1 MTTKRSASNVKVL
14 HSAYTFTGSK
24 SFPSGILPTKCQV
37 LERIIQ
43 FENFRTVDVANDVA
57 KEIHDRWVWCNVY
70 PLHYLTISKKVQAL
84 VVAFSKLDRYPKK
97 KRGASFLEKEAEF
110 LSDIDKLFDV
120 FCNDNDQRRR
130 LEKDHKLRMTDE
142 DFVFYE
148 DQKSRRIGKCL
159 DVALPL
165 TSSDQ
170 KFIRRSESHVNAPSS
185 QCQNEIIT
193 LSTTHYVSES
203 ESLASTS
210 TDTSQSSAVSQFL
223 VEMPNPSIQNRK
235 K

>member
-1 MTTKRSASNVKVL
+1 MTTRRSASNVKVL
-14 HSAYTFTGSK
+14 HSGYTFTGSK

-120 FCNDNDQRRR
+120 FCNDNEQRRR

-170 KFIRRSESHVNAPSS
+170 KFIRRS
-185 QCQNEIIT
+185 
-193 LSTTHYVSES
+193 
-203 ESLASTS
+203 
-210 TDTSQSSAVSQFL
+210 
-223 VEMPNPSIQNRK
+223 
-235 K
+235 

>member
-1 MTTKRSASNVKVL
+1 MTTRRSASNVKVL
-14 HSAYTFTGSK
+14 HSGYTFTGSK

-43 FENFRTVDVANDVA
+43 FKNFRTVDVANDVA

-70 PLHYLTISKKVQAL
+70 PLHYLTVSKKVQAL

-120 FCNDNDQRRR
+120 FCNDNEERRR

-148 DQKSRRIGKCL
+148 DQKSWRIGKCL

-165 TSSDQ
+165 TSSTKNLYDVQ
-170 KFIRRSESHVNAPSS
+170 NHMSMPQVHNAKMKLLLCQLLIMSRS
-185 QCQNEIIT
+185 QN
-193 LSTTHYVSES
+193 LWHQQAQTHHNH
-203 ESLASTS
+203 L
-210 TDTSQSSAVSQFL
+210 QFL
-223 VEMPNPSIQNRK
+223 SS
-235 K
+235 

>member
-1 MTTKRSASNVKVL
+1 MTTRRSASKVKVL
-14 HSAYTFTGSK
+14 HSGYTFTGSK

-57 KEIHDRWVWCNVY
+57 KEIHDKWVWCNVY

-97 KRGASFLEKEAEF
+97 IRGASFLEKEAEF

-120 FCNDNDQRRR
+120 FCNDSEQRRR
-130 LEKDHKLRMTDE
+130 LEKDHKLRMTDK

-159 DVALPL
+159 DVAFPL

-170 KFIRRSESHVNAPSS
+170 KFIRRSKSHVNTPSS
-185 QCQNEIIT
+185 
-193 LSTTHYVSES
+193 
-203 ESLASTS
+203 
-210 TDTSQSSAVSQFL
+210 
-223 VEMPNPSIQNRK
+223 
-235 K
+235 

>member
-1 MTTKRSASNVKVL
+1 MTTRRSASNVKVL
-14 HSAYTFTGSK
+14 HSGYTFTGIK

-70 PLHYLTISKKVQAL
+70 PLHYFIISKKVQAL

-120 FCNDNDQRRR
+120 FCNDNEQGRR
-130 LEKDHKLRMTDE
+130 LEKDQKLRMTDE

-148 DQKSRRIGKCL
+148 DQ
-159 DVALPL
+159 
-165 TSSDQ
+165 
-170 KFIRRSESHVNAPSS
+170 E
-185 QCQNEIIT
+185 
-193 LSTTHYVSES
+193 
-203 ESLASTS
+203 LAYWKMFRCSFAF
-210 TDTSQSSAVSQFL
+210 DL
-223 VEMPNPSIQNRK
+223 I
-235 K
+235 

>member
-1 MTTKRSASNVKVL
+1 M
-14 HSAYTFTGSK
+14 
-24 SFPSGILPTKCQV
+24 
-37 LERIIQ
+37 
-43 FENFRTVDVANDVA
+43 
-57 KEIHDRWVWCNVY
+57 VWCNVY
-70 PLHYLTISKKVQAL
+70 PLHYLTISKKVQTL

-110 LSDIDKLFDV
+110 LSEIDKLFDV
-120 FCNDNDQRRR
+120 FCNDNEQRRR

-170 KFIRRSESHVNAPSS
+170 KFIRRSESRVNTMGVLSGCSVNTQHSLQSIDVIIDQYGFCSTFINIFIWHIVSVLFSS
-185 QCQNEIIT
+185 
-193 LSTTHYVSES
+193 L
-203 ESLASTS
+203 L
-210 TDTSQSSAVSQFL
+210 
-223 VEMPNPSIQNRK
+223 K
-235 K
+235 